1 MGRNYTKGIIGAFI
15 GGLIAS
21 IPWILLYIYGGMMS
35 SYFAFIIGIGALK
48 GYQYK
53 GLTDRNIGK
62 IITIVSLIIITL
74 VTFIIIPLISLAQGF
89 GAASINNL
97 ITLYSYSS
105 FTSIMMRNYVVS
117 VIFTILGLRG
127 VMYRLNSY

>member
-74 VTFIIIPLISLAQGF
+74 VTFIIIPLISLLQFDRAT
-89 GAASINNL
+89 INNL
-97 ITLYSYSS
+97 ITLYSFST
-105 FTSIMMRNYVVS
+105 FTSLIMRNYVVS
-117 VIFTILGLRG
+117 VIFTLLGLRG
-127 VMYRLNSY
+127 VMNRLKAY

>member
-53 GLTDRNIGK
+53 GLTIKYTNNVHDRYIIIDKNKLYHLGHSIKDLGK
-62 IITIVSLIIITL
+62 KIFSISESDSDLIIKLLSNI
-74 VTFIIIPLISLAQGF
+74 
-89 GAASINNL
+89 
-97 ITLYSYSS
+97 
-105 FTSIMMRNYVVS
+105 
-117 VIFTILGLRG
+117 
-127 VMYRLNSY
+127 

>member
-74 VTFIIIPLISLAQGF
+74 VTFIIIPLISLLQFDRAT
-89 GAASINNL
+89 INNL
-97 ITLYSYSS
+97 ITLYSFSP
-105 FTSIMMRNYVVS
+105 FTSLIMRNYVVS
-117 VIFTILGLRG
+117 VIFTLLGLRG
-127 VMYRLNSY
+127 VMNRLNAY

>member
-15 GGLIAS
+15 GGIIAS

-74 VTFIIIPLISLAQGF
+74 VTFIIIPLISLVQF
-89 GAASINNL
+89 DRASINNL
-97 ITLYSYSS
+97 ITLYSFSPFAS
-105 FTSIMMRNYVVS
+105 LIMRNYVVS
-117 VIFTILGLRG
+117 VIFTLLGLRG
-127 VMYRLNSY
+127 VMNRLNAY

>member
-62 IITIVSLIIITL
+62 IITIVSLTIVTL
-74 VTFIIIPLISLAQGF
+74 VYFIIIPLISLVQVTGT
-89 GAASINNL
+89 ASINNL
-97 ITLYSYSS
+97 ITLYSYSPYIS
-105 FTSIMMRNYVVS
+105 FVIKDYAIAI
-117 VIFTILGLRG
+117 IFTFFGLRG
-127 VMYRLNSY
+127 VMNRLNAY

>member
-53 GLTDRNIGK
+53 GLTDRNLGK
-62 IITIVSLIIITL
+62 FITIVSLIIITL
-74 VTFIIIPLISLAQGF
+74 VTFIIIPLISLVEY
-89 GAASINNL
+89 GAASVNNL
-97 ITLYSYSS
+97 ITLYSFSP
-105 FTSIMMRNYVVS
+105 FTSLIMKNYAVS

-127 VMYRLNSY
+127 VMNKLNAY

>member
-74 VTFIIIPLISLAQGF
+74 VTFIIIPLIS
-89 GAASINNL
+89 
-97 ITLYSYSS
+97 
-105 FTSIMMRNYVVS
+105 
-117 VIFTILGLRG
+117 
-127 VMYRLNSY
+127 

>member
-15 GGLIAS
+15 GGLIAA

-53 GLTDRNIGK
+53 GLSDRNLSK
-62 IITIVSLIIITL
+62 IITTVSLIIITI
-74 VTFIIIPLISLAQGF
+74 VTFIIIPLILLLQGTGIANINSL
-89 GAASINNL
+89 L
-97 ITLYSYSS
+97 LLYSFSP
-105 FTSIMMRNYVVS
+105 FTMSILKNYAIAVL
-117 VIFTILGLRG
+117 FTFLGLRG
-127 VMYRLNSY
+127 VMNRINAY